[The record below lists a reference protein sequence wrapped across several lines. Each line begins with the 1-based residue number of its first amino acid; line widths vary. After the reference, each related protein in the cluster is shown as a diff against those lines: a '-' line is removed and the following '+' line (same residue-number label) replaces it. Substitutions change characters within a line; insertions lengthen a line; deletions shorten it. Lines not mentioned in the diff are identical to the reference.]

1 MCKAIRTKLLNG
13 EQSWL
18 MTFVNE
24 SNQSKALCT
33 ALLNSLQSNDKQNDA
48 FDFRTFVKVQECLE
62 RVAASEESQR
72 PTKLSTDTCST
83 SPHSTLQGHPS
94 ARQTVA
100 KLALN
105 DLNKVECS
113 TRPCHTNLIS
123 NRPREADSNESLSP
137 LTKRHHAAPHFESD
151 D

>member
-1 MCKAIRTKLLNG
+1 
-13 EQSWL
+13 

-33 ALLNSLQSNDKQNDA
+33 ALLNSLQNNDKQNDA
-48 FDFRTFVKVQECLE
+48 FDFHTFVKVQECLE

-72 PTKLSTDTCST
+72 PTKLSTDTSSIFSDST
-83 SPHSTLQGHPS
+83 PQGHPS

-100 KLALN
+100 RLALN
-105 DLNKVECS
+105 DLDKVECS

-123 NRPREADSNESLSP
+123 TRPREADSNESISP
-137 LTKRHHAAPHFESD
+137 LTKKHHAAPLFESD